1 MKRIFSVAV
10 ACCATMLSSFAL
22 GQDAPTLV
30 PSPSVPGQ
38 HPARLALP
46 APSSQGPG
54 QPSGVPATNVFPGP
68 NSQQT
73 APALVTGPG
82 NIGFGPSSVVG
93 LGSTSNFNVASN
105 RISSQFNRKIR
116 QLMMQV
122 RDADDSDTERKA
134 VGELKKSLEE
144 MFDEKIKL
152 REKEIESLEKRLKDL
167 QDKNDERKQKK
178 DEIVDL
184 KLRTLI
190 NEVKGFGF

>member
-1 MKRIFSVAV
+1 
-10 ACCATMLSSFAL
+10 
-22 GQDAPTLV
+22 
-30 PSPSVPGQ
+30 
-38 HPARLALP
+38 
-46 APSSQGPG
+46 
-54 QPSGVPATNVFPGP
+54 
-68 NSQQT
+68 
-73 APALVTGPG
+73 
-82 NIGFGPSSVVG
+82 
-93 LGSTSNFNVASN
+93 
-105 RISSQFNRKIR
+105 
-116 QLMMQV
+116 MMQV